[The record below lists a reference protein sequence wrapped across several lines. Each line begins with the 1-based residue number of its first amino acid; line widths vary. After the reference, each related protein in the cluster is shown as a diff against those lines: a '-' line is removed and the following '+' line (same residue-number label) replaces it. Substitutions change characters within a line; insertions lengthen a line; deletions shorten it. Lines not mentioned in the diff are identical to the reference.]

1 MNDLGF
7 YSYYKTRS
15 LELQQE
21 AVRQRLA
28 QSATQDETTDK
39 LWNRNFLLYWLGIA
53 SAALGDAL
61 IYIALPFLIL
71 DISNSPKA
79 LATTILLGSLPRF
92 LGPVLGTLAD
102 RLHLKVPLTLAT
114 FLRASLFVVISYLAL
129 QQQLSQ
135 WMIYGAALLNGL
147 ITYFVFAAGSVLL
160 PTLVSQSNLAK
171 ANSFTQ
177 AAMQGIPLVGL
188 GLAGAL
194 VAAFGSGMT
203 ILLATPFLA
212 VFTLVIPWLT
222 FPKRRQGS
230 TKGSFSQDLL
240 SAATFIRGD
249 SRLSFLVISTFV
261 LNATLNIL
269 NVTMPV
275 LMERLGQGAKGYGFF
290 EASLALGV
298 LLGIVFVNV
307 VGDKVSLVYKISV
320 GKGLFGLGFVLLA
333 FGSFSWF
340 IGGAFVFGVGL
351 GFSEVAVMTFAQLI
365 IPDGMRGKV
374 LGLQLSS
381 GALGLTLGAWVGGQV
396 VQTTELAYTLA
407 AVAILVLCGVWTFLN
422 VQRGRARGLITNV

>member
-7 YSYYKTRS
+7 YKHYKNRS

-21 AVRQRLA
+21 AARQRLT
-28 QSATQDETTDK
+28 QTVTKDDSADK
-39 LWNRNFLLYWLGIA
+39 LWNRNFSLYWLGIA

-71 DISNSPKA
+71 DLSNSPKA

-102 RLHLKVPLTLAT
+102 RLHLKIPLTLAT
-114 FLRASLFVVISYLAL
+114 LLRTSLFAVISYLAL
-129 QQQLSQ
+129 QQELSQ

-160 PTLVSQSNLAK
+160 PTLVPQSQLAR

-188 GLAGAL
+188 GVAGAM
-194 VAAFGSGMT
+194 VATFGPDMT

-212 VFTLVIPWLT
+212 IFTFLVPWIT
-222 FPKRRQGS
+222 FPTLKQSGVKS
-230 TKGSFSQDLL
+230 SFTRDLL

-249 SRLSFLVISTFV
+249 SRLSFLILSTLV
-261 LNATLNIL
+261 LNATLNIV

-275 LMERLGQGAKGYGFF
+275 LMEHLGQGAKGYGLF
-290 EASLALGV
+290 EAALALGV
-298 LLGIVFVNV
+298 LLGIACVSL
-307 VGDKVSLVYKISV
+307 VGNKISLVYKISV
-320 GKGLFGLGFVLLA
+320 GKALFGLGFVLLA
-333 FGSFSWF
+333 LGSFFWF
-340 IGGAFVFGVGL
+340 ISGAFVFGIGL

-381 GALGLTLGAWVGGQV
+381 GALGLTLGAWLGGQV
-396 VQTTELAYTLA
+396 VQRTDLAYVLA
-407 AVAILVLCGVWTFLN
+407 AITAMLLCGAWTVLN
-422 VQRGRARGLITNV
+422 VQREKTRGLATNL